1 MYPFQRL
8 RGWALLSRIL
18 QGLHKQFF
26 RSCQTKIVVFTR
38 EIYLPSGIV
47 MVIVGRYGLL
57 VLIFGG
63 HDRGELLYPAGCFF
77 FFFGSGYVGLGQ
89 VL

>member
-1 MYPFQRL
+1 M
-8 RGWALLSRIL
+8 
-18 QGLHKQFF
+18 
-26 RSCQTKIVVFTR
+26 R

-63 HDRGELLYPAGCFF
+63 HDRGELLYPAGCLLSFLVPVM
-77 FFFGSGYVGLGQ
+77 SGWDRSYDY
-89 VL
+89 